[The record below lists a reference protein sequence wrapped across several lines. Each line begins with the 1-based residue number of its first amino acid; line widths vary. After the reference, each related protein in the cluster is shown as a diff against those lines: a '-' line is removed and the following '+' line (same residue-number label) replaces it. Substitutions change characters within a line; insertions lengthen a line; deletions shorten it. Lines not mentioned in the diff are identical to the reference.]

1 MTQPQVSVVMAT
13 YNHAGF
19 VRQAAE
25 SVLRQRGVEFEF
37 LVADDG
43 STDGTRE
50 MVESI
55 RDDRLHFMPHAVNRG
70 AGVVTNELIRA
81 ARGEFVAL
89 MNSDDQWIGEDK
101 LAHQMQVL
109 QDNPAVGASFG
120 RARFIDRDGI
130 SIRKATVPDGS
141 VFDQENRTRGSWLR
155 HFFDRGN
162 CLCHPT
168 MLIRRACYD
177 STGLYD
183 NRLRQLPDFD
193 MWVRLVKRYDIHVSD
208 KDLIEF
214 RHLPGENASA
224 VTADN
229 SRRAVN
235 EMYFIFRTFFDDMP
249 LDVFLD
255 GFGDLLSGGEVAD
268 LARAEIEQALL
279 FLRKNGHATYVHQL
293 IGLEKLH
300 ALLGSERQRA
310 ILEDEYEMNDRTFQ
324 SISGEIGGLDD
335 PAGELEARFNRQL
348 RGIEQSMSWR
358 VTRPL
363 RGIGRIYRRR
373 ARS

>member
-1 MTQPQVSVVMAT
+1 
-13 YNHAGF
+13 
-19 VRQAAE
+19 
-25 SVLRQRGVEFEF
+25 
-37 LVADDG
+37 
-43 STDGTRE
+43 
-50 MVESI
+50 
-55 RDDRLHFMPHAVNRG
+55 MPHAVNRG

-81 ARGEFVAL
+81 SRGEFVAL

-120 RARFIDRDGI
+120 RARFIDRDGLW
-130 SIRKATVPDGS
+130 IRKATVPDGS

-168 MLIRRACYD
+168 MLDQEGLLRLKRG
-177 STGLYD
+177 STTTDCASCPTSTCGY
-183 NRLRQLPDFD
+183 P
-193 MWVRLVKRYDIHVSD
+193 LVKRYDIHVSD

-224 VTADN
+224 VTADD

-249 LDVFLD
+249 LEVFLD
-255 GFGDLLSGGEVAD
+255 GFGDLLSGGEVVD

-279 FLRKNGHATYVHQL
+279 FLRKDGHATYVHQL

-358 VTRPL
+358 VTTGPCAVSTRCT
-363 RGIGRIYRRR
+363 RRC
-373 ARS
+373 AEADGFQ